1 MAIEQPAPRIPDK
14 KAPRWRQEPSIT
26 PFPKPLQP
34 PTKEEAEAANRGDYK
49 EGGITGFIK
58 KHPLISG
65 GTAAGIAAAAA
76 YEAVPAFHQA
86 VDSTYHDVMQKLGVE
101 IVVPLTFGNKAGS
114 GVIGDNNIYPLSEEA
129 KSKSSARWN
138 RYYAYFSF
146 PVPVTPRE
154 QRFNT
159 KEVWNSRDPALPK
172 CYRQRIGKARKRR

>member
-129 KSKSSARWN
+129 KAN
-138 RYYAYFSF
+138 LQPVGTDTTLTFLF
-146 PVPVTPRE
+146 PFQLPPGAKIQYERG
-154 QRFNT
+154 
-159 KEVWNSRDPALPK
+159 WNSRDPALPK